1 MTASLDPKF
10 FQILPTRAL
19 PPEAALNKSRRGG
32 RVPLMIV
39 ENTPTTCEELQRR
52 VRALRPNYDP
62 ERIARLVSRL
72 ETTLTAALASNWKLA
87 QRIIAQAAGDTL
99 AISIIGPLS
108 ESPAPLNRLVAG
120 LDDNT
125 INDEL
130 TGYEDSSVSL
140 HNTGSVTPRPLGT
153 DQAGRVIETT
163 LDAMEKHHS
172 RRTSLDHACVVTVR
186 SLVRERCAS
195 LIAPVRLAI
204 EKELSF
210 EFAATSE
217 ITVADPPPS
226 PRASTANGCSGAV
239 NDALE
244 AGDIEQVA
252 HSLAAADQIG
262 LAAVQ
267 RAISESN
274 ARAICALA
282 WKAGLPASVAA
293 AIQIHIAMIP
303 PHRTIRP
310 SADGSYAL
318 TAQELSWQIE
328 ILVNDPRPVSL
339 PN

>member
-19 PPEAALNKSRRGG
+19 SPEAASNKSRRGG
-32 RVPLMIV
+32 RVPLTIV
-39 ENTPTTCEELQRR
+39 ENTPTACEELQRR
-52 VRALRPNYDP
+52 VKALRPNYDP
-62 ERIARLVSRL
+62 ERIAMLVSRL
-72 ETTLTAALASNWKLA
+72 EETLTAALTSNWKLA
-87 QRIIAQAAGDTL
+87 QRIIAHAAGDTL

-108 ESPAPLNRLVAG
+108 ESPAALNRLMAG
-120 LDDNT
+120 LDENT
-125 INDEL
+125 IDDEL
-130 TGYEDSSVSL
+130 TGYEDSSVIF
-140 HNTGSVTPRPLGT
+140 HNTVSAAPEVIRT
-153 DQAGRVIETT
+153 DQTGRVIETT

-217 ITVADPPPS
+217 ITAADLPPS
-226 PRASTANGCSGAV
+226 PRVSTASGCADAV
-239 NDALE
+239 NEALE
-244 AGDIEQVA
+244 AGDIQKVA
-252 HSLAAADQIG
+252 HSLAAADRIR
-262 LAAVQ
+262 LATVQ

-282 WKAGLPASVAA
+282 WKSGLPASIAA

-303 PHRTIRP
+303 PHRAIRP
-310 SADGSYAL
+310 AANGAYAL
-318 TAQELSWQIE
+318 TAQELEWQMG
-328 ILVNDPRPVSL
+328 ILVNDPRPVSS